1 MAQRP
6 VIQQSSRDQPQPT
19 QPPLQKA
26 TSLLYM
32 TFRVRTSTSIKMVKQ
47 HEAIARLLDH
57 CNAIL
62 RYSNWNDQEEDA
74 HTTVLGFL
82 LQYDT

>member
-1 MAQRP
+1 
-6 VIQQSSRDQPQPT
+6 
-19 QPPLQKA
+19 
-26 TSLLYM
+26 M

-62 RYSNWNDQEEDA
+62 RYSNWDDQEEDA